1 MAVPPNEYIF
11 NIIDTNADN
20 NIDASEL
27 TEFMINFYP
36 ELTEEDSQ
44 NTINDI
50 DTNGDGLLSKN
61 EFTSVINNDIT
72 PEDIDNAYNALL
84 LNGENNIKQMIDL
97 FLSVLKIEPLYNL
110 SINEYSDLLYKM
122 IGNSKESFI
131 NLWNFLQSNT

>member
-1 MAVPPNEYIF
+1 MSIAPNEYIF
-11 NIIDTNADN
+11 NIIDTNSNN

-27 TEFMINFYP
+27 TVFMKNFYP
-36 ELTEEDSQ
+36 ELTENDAQ

-50 DTNGDGLLSKN
+50 DTNGDGLISKN
-61 EFTSVINNDIT
+61 EFTSIISNDIL
-72 PEDIDNAYNALL
+72 PEDINNAYNALI

-110 SINEYSDLLYKM
+110 SISEYSDLLYKM
-122 IGNSKESFI
+122 IGDSKESFI